1 MAKIIKSFEELIGNT
16 PLMELIEFKNYNNL
30 YANIF
35 AKLEFLNVAGSVK
48 DRVALGM
55 ITDAEQKG
63 LLKSGG
69 TVIEATSGN
78 TGIGLAAVC
87 KAKGYKAIIVMPDTM
102 SVERMKLIKA
112 YGAEIVL
119 TDGKYGMSG
128 AIQKANELNKEIK
141 GSIIAG
147 QFENSANPKAHYET
161 TGPEIYTDLDGKV
174 DIFVSAVGS
183 GGTLS
188 GVGKYLK
195 EKNKN
200 VKVVAVEPKA
210 SPVISGGKSG
220 PHKIQG
226 IGAGFIPKNLD
237 TNIIDEVITVSDDE
251 AFDFA
256 RKICEIQGLA
266 VGISSGA
273 VLAGALQLAKREE
286 NKGKNIVVIL
296 PDTAS
301 RYLSTEL
308 F

>member
-1 MAKIIKSFEELIGNT
+1 MAKIVKSFEDLIGNT
-16 PLMELIEFKNYNNL
+16 PLMELMEFKRQFEL
-30 YANIF
+30 KSNIF
-35 AKLEFLNVAGSVK
+35 AKLEFLNIAGSVK

-63 LLKSGG
+63 ILKAGG

-119 TDGKYGMSG
+119 TDGKNGMGG
-128 AIQKANELNKEIK
+128 AIERANELNKEIK

-161 TGPEIYTDLDGKV
+161 TGPEIYNDLDGKV

-200 VKVVAVEPKA
+200 VKIVAVEPKA
-210 SPVISGGKSG
+210 SPVISEGKSG
-220 PHKIQG
+220 THKIQG

-237 TNIIDEVITVSDDE
+237 TNIIDEVITVRDDE

-256 RKICEIQGLA
+256 RKICEMQGLA

-273 VLAGALQLAKREE
+273 ALAGVFEIAKREE
-286 NKGKNIVVIL
+286 NKNKNIVVIL